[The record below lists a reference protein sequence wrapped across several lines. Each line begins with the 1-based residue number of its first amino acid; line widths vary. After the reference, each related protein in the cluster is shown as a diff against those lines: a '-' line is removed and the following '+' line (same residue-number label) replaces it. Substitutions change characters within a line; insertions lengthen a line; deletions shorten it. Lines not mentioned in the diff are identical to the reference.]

1 MTAGLSGWTMAT
13 LGQLVASMSNG
24 LPGTQ
29 NREGRGIP
37 VSRIETIADQKINFS
52 RIGFIEEY
60 DDAVLPRYR
69 LQSGDILFSHINSP
83 AHIGKTA
90 IFTGEKTLF
99 HGINLL
105 RVQVNQNV
113 CEPRLFNYAC
123 KLLRAN
129 GSFSLNAQHAVNQS
143 SLNQTKIAAFQ
154 IPLAPR
160 EEQKRI
166 ADKLDTVLTRVD
178 AVNTRLARVS
188 PLLKRFRQSVLAAA
202 TSGRLTEDWRAA
214 QSFLANSE
222 ELVAFLAADHDEI
235 GGHARGN
242 ASEPTKE
249 AHDLSSDQLPDGW
262 RVSTLKDCCTPGR
275 PICYGI
281 LKPGPEL
288 EEGVPYIRV
297 ADFPGNRL
305 SLTGIKRTSPEIDLQ
320 FKRAR
325 LKAGDL
331 LLSIRGSVGRL
342 IEIPTVL
349 DGANIT
355 QDTARLSIS
364 RRLKSKYIYFA
375 LLAPDTQR
383 RMTNA
388 IRGVAVRGI
397 NIGDVRALQIPIPT
411 SVEQAEIVRRVE
423 TLFAFADRLEA
434 RLQTAQAAADRLTPS
449 LLAKAFR
456 GELVPQDPS
465 DEPASELLKR
475 LAAST
480 PVSPTKRGRAKSTK
494 AV

>member
-1 MTAGLSGWTMAT
+1 MRAL
-13 LGQLVASMSNG
+13 
-24 LPGTQ
+24 
-29 NREGRGIP
+29 
-37 VSRIETIADQKINFS
+37 
-52 RIGFIEEY
+52 
-60 DDAVLPRYR
+60 AV
-69 LQSGDILFSHINSP
+69 
-83 AHIGKTA
+83 
-90 IFTGEKTLF
+90 
-99 HGINLL
+99 
-105 RVQVNQNV
+105 
-113 CEPRLFNYAC
+113 
-123 KLLRAN
+123 
-129 GSFSLNAQHAVNQS
+129 
-143 SLNQTKIAAFQ
+143 
-154 IPLAPR
+154 PLAPER
-160 EEQKRI
+160 EQKRI

-178 AVNTRLARVS
+178 AVNTRLARVA

-434 RLQTAQAAADRLTPS
+434 RLQTAQAAANRLTPA

-456 GELVPQDPS
+456 GELVPQDPN
-465 DEPASELLKR
+465 DEPAAELLKR
-475 LAAST
+475 HTDSERT
-480 PVSPTKRGRAKSTK
+480 PVKRRGRFPVSL
-494 AV
+494 